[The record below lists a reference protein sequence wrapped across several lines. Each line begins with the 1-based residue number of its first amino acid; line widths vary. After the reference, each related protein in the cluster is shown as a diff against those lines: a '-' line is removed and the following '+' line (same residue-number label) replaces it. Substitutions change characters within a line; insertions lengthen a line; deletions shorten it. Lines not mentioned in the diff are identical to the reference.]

1 MGKMSAQIYG
11 DTQDTVT
18 EGLIAERRLW
28 TAVLVHA
35 VKEWRKSTLR
45 ARREAQDFLFQNDK
59 DVEMVC
65 SSAGL
70 DGSDFRSRL
79 LRIGCKVPMEGS
91 LQFGMVA

>member
-1 MGKMSAQIYG
+1 MGKVSAQIYG
-11 DTQDTVT
+11 ATQDMVT

-35 VKEWRKSTLR
+35 VEEWRKGTLR

-59 DVEMVC
+59 DFEMVC

-70 DGSDFRSRL
+70 DGSDFRARL
-79 LRIGCKVPMEGS
+79 LRIGCKVPMEGL
-91 LQFGMVA
+91 LQFGMAA